1 MLYLVAQ
8 WWGFGSLAFLIGF
21 MMGWIVQ
28 RARFINR
35 VENEEA
41 AQRAANRALAE
52 RVATLQSESS

>member
-8 WWGFGSLAFLIGF
+8 WWGFGLLAFLIGF

-28 RARFINR
+28 RARYINR

-52 RVATLQSESS
+52 RVAALQGESS

>member
-8 WWGFGSLAFLIGF
+8 WWGFGLLAFLIGF

-28 RARFINR
+28 RARYINR

-52 RVATLQSESS
+52 RVAALQSESS

>member
-52 RVATLQSESS
+52 RVAALQSESS